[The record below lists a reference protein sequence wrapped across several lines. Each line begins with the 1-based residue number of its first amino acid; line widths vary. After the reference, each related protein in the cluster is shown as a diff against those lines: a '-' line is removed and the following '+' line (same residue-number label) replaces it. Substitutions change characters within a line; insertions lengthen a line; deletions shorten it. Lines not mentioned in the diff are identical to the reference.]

1 MTSVKGLTWGTP
13 EFVKVAKQ
21 AEAGFEVSEVL
32 SGMNDGV
39 EALIDN
45 RGFTQ
50 DWRQRSV
57 LISIRNDL
65 SEILGFYD
73 EGWEAA
79 E

>member
-1 MTSVKGLTWGTP
+1 MGVKGLTWGTP
-13 EFVKVAKQ
+13 EFVKIAKQ
-21 AEAGFEVSEVL
+21 AEAEFEVSEIL
-32 SGMNDGV
+32 SDMDDAV
-39 EALIDN
+39 ASLIDN

-50 DWRQRSV
+50 DLRQRSA

-73 EGWEAA
+73 ESWEAS